1 MSGRHKVRCKTKA
14 MNSTAGALRQSC
26 SSIARST
33 GEPLYGTAPTAQSW
47 ILLEQPGP
55 WGPDALFESNLDP
68 GFTGEL
74 VKRSTRIGGR
84 ILLIRRRSGRYESSE
99 VTCYLARSGAGEVWM
114 EEIRLA
120 DPSDLLDCE
129 LESVLHPEP
138 PGIGTRAD
146 EAYLVCTHGRRDPCC
161 AEYGRALINSLT
173 PIKVPI
179 WESSHQGGHRF
190 AANMACFPHGL
201 FYGRV
206 SPEDGPATIEAHRRG
221 EINIPNYRGRSAYD
235 SLVQSAEYFVRNE
248 TGITA
253 IDALTVERVSQR
265 EGRASVTFRHGAVG
279 HTIELELTFGD
290 PRPESCNKP
299 KLTKP
304 EVWARLS

>member
-1 MSGRHKVRCKTKA
+1 
-14 MNSTAGALRQSC
+14 MNSTAGAIRQSC
-26 SSIARST
+26 SSIARSA
-33 GEPLYGTAPTAQSW
+33 GEPLYGTAPVAQSW

-68 GFTGEL
+68 RFSGEL
-74 VKRSTRIGGR
+74 TKRTTRLGCR
-84 ILLIRRRSGRYESSE
+84 VMLIRRRSGRYESSE
-99 VTCYLARSGAGEVWM
+99 VTCFLAASGAAGVWM
-114 EEIRLA
+114 EKIRLGN
-120 DPSDLLDCE
+120 PSDLLDCE

-161 AEYGRALINSLT
+161 AEYGRALLNSLT
-173 PIKVPI
+173 AIEAPI

-206 SPEDGPATIEAHRRG
+206 GRDDGPAIIEAHRRG
-221 EINIPNYRGRSAYD
+221 EIYLPHYRGRSAYD
-235 SLVQSAEYFVRNE
+235 SIVQSAEFLVRLE
-248 TGITA
+248 TGFAT
-253 IDALTVERVSQR
+253 IDGLTVERVSQR
-265 EGRASVTFRHGAVG
+265 EGRALVTFRTGSAT
-279 HTIELELTFGD
+279 HTVELELTTGD

-304 EVWARLS
+304 EIWARVS